1 MSINKSLLRVCV
13 VVAIVCVFATGC
25 KRRPQ
30 DYAGIPDPNKGEMID
45 PNR

>member
-1 MSINKSLLRVCV
+1 MVINKSFLRVCV
-13 VVAIVCVFATGC
+13 VVAILCVFATGC

-45 PNR
+45 PH